1 MFITFEGGDG
11 AGKTTQIELLKAALE
26 KEGRSVVV
34 TREPGGNAVAE
45 KIREL
50 LLDRASIMEDMTEAY
65 LYYGNPSS
73 LHTEGVKAAEHLDK
87 ARKTI
92 ADCIGAL
99 PQEIYLTSGGSEA
112 DNWALKGVAQT
123 LAAKG
128 KKHIVSTVIEHHAI
142 LHTLDALKKQGFEY
156 TLVPVD
162 SEGYVSP
169 DDIAA
174 AIRPD
179 TALVSVMYANN
190 EIGTIQPIREIS
202 KVCHDKGAL
211 FHCDAVQ
218 AVGHIPVN
226 VVADGIDLMSV
237 SAHKFHGPK
246 GIGVLYVRKGV
257 TLTNLIEGGAQERG
271 RRAGTE
277 SVALAS
283 GMAAALEEACALMDE
298 RAARLSR
305 IRDHIIDE
313 LLKIERSRVNGGR
326 EKRVPGNV
334 SMCFEGVE
342 GEALL
347 LLLDFN
353 GIAASSGSACT
364 SGSLD
369 PSHVLL
375 ALGLPH
381 EIAHGSLRISL
392 ADDVTDEDAEHLI
405 KVVPEIVAKLR
416 DMSPVWEHIKENEM
430 KGNK

>member
-1 MFITFEGGDG
+1 MADNKQAFSKRIYMDN
-11 AGKTTQIELLKAALE
+11 AATTRLCDAAAKA
-26 KEGRSVVV
+26 
-34 TREPGGNAVAE
+34 
-45 KIREL
+45 
-50 LLDRASIMEDMTEAY
+50 MTEAY

-112 DNWALKGVAQT
+112 DNWALKGV
-123 LAAKG
+123 AKG

>member
-1 MFITFEGGDG
+1 MADNKQAFSKRIYMDN
-11 AGKTTQIELLKAALE
+11 AATTRLCDAAAKA
-26 KEGRSVVV
+26 
-34 TREPGGNAVAE
+34 
-45 KIREL
+45 
-50 LLDRASIMEDMTEAY
+50 MTEAY

-246 GIGVLYVRKGV
+246 GIGILYVRKGV

-283 GMAAALEEACALMDE
+283 GMAAALEEACELMDE

>member
-1 MFITFEGGDG
+1 MADNKQAFSKRIYMDN
-11 AGKTTQIELLKAALE
+11 AATTRLCDAAAKA
-26 KEGRSVVV
+26 
-34 TREPGGNAVAE
+34 
-45 KIREL
+45 
-50 LLDRASIMEDMTEAY
+50 MTEAY
-65 LYYGNPSS
+65 LHYGNPSS

-179 TALVSVMYANN
+179 TALVSIMYANN
-190 EIGTIQPIREIS
+190 EIGTIQPVREIS

>member
-1 MFITFEGGDG
+1 MADNKQAFSKRIYMDN
-11 AGKTTQIELLKAALE
+11 AATTRLCDAAAKA
-26 KEGRSVVV
+26 
-34 TREPGGNAVAE
+34 
-45 KIREL
+45 
-50 LLDRASIMEDMTEAY
+50 MTEAY

-246 GIGVLYVRKGV
+246 GVGILYVRKGV

>member
-1 MFITFEGGDG
+1 MADNKQAFSKRIYMDN
-11 AGKTTQIELLKAALE
+11 AATTRLCDAAAKA
-26 KEGRSVVV
+26 
-34 TREPGGNAVAE
+34 
-45 KIREL
+45 
-50 LLDRASIMEDMTEAY
+50 MTEAY

-246 GIGVLYVRKGV
+246 GIGVLHVRKGV
-257 TLTNLIEGGAQERG
+257 KLTNLIEGGAQERG

>member
-1 MFITFEGGDG
+1 MADNKQAFSKRIYMDN
-11 AGKTTQIELLKAALE
+11 AATTRLCDAAAKA
-26 KEGRSVVV
+26 
-34 TREPGGNAVAE
+34 
-45 KIREL
+45 
-50 LLDRASIMEDMTEAY
+50 MTEAY

-246 GIGVLYVRKGV
+246 GIGVLYIRKGV
-257 TLTNLIEGGAQERG
+257 KLTNLIEGGAQERG

>member
-1 MFITFEGGDG
+1 MADNKQAFSKRIYMDN
-11 AGKTTQIELLKAALE
+11 AATTRLCDAAAKA
-26 KEGRSVVV
+26 
-34 TREPGGNAVAE
+34 
-45 KIREL
+45 
-50 LLDRASIMEDMTEAY
+50 MTEAY

-237 SAHKFHGPK
+237 SAHKFPVPK

-369 PSHVLL
+369 PSYVLL

>member
-1 MFITFEGGDG
+1 MADNKQAFSKRIYMDN
-11 AGKTTQIELLKAALE
+11 AATTRLCDAAAKA
-26 KEGRSVVV
+26 
-34 TREPGGNAVAE
+34 
-45 KIREL
+45 
-50 LLDRASIMEDMTEAY
+50 MTEAY

-246 GIGVLYVRKGV
+246 GIGILYVRKGV

-381 EIAHGSLRISL
+381 EIAQRSLRISL

>member
-1 MFITFEGGDG
+1 MADNKQAFSKRIYMDN
-11 AGKTTQIELLKAALE
+11 AATTRLCDAAAKA
-26 KEGRSVVV
+26 
-34 TREPGGNAVAE
+34 
-45 KIREL
+45 
-50 LLDRASIMEDMTEAY
+50 MTEAY
-65 LYYGNPSS
+65 LHYGNPSS

-246 GIGVLYVRKGV
+246 GIGVLYIRKGV

>member
-1 MFITFEGGDG
+1 MADNKQAFSKRIYMDN
-11 AGKTTQIELLKAALE
+11 AATTRLCDAAAKA
-26 KEGRSVVV
+26 
-34 TREPGGNAVAE
+34 
-45 KIREL
+45 
-50 LLDRASIMEDMTEAY
+50 MTEAY

-190 EIGTIQPIREIS
+190 EIGTIQPVREIS

>member
-1 MFITFEGGDG
+1 
-11 AGKTTQIELLKAALE
+11 
-26 KEGRSVVV
+26 
-34 TREPGGNAVAE
+34 
-45 KIREL
+45 
-50 LLDRASIMEDMTEAY
+50 
-65 LYYGNPSS
+65 
-73 LHTEGVKAAEHLDK
+73 
-87 ARKTI
+87 
-92 ADCIGAL
+92 
-99 PQEIYLTSGGSEA
+99 
-112 DNWALKGVAQT
+112 
-123 LAAKG
+123 
-128 KKHIVSTVIEHHAI
+128 
-142 LHTLDALKKQGFEY
+142 
-156 TLVPVD
+156 
-162 SEGYVSP
+162 
-169 DDIAA
+169 
-174 AIRPD
+174 
-179 TALVSVMYANN
+179 MYANN

-246 GIGVLYVRKGV
+246 GIGILYVRKGV

>member
-1 MFITFEGGDG
+1 MADNKQAFSKRIYMDN
-11 AGKTTQIELLKAALE
+11 AATTRLCDAAAKA
-26 KEGRSVVV
+26 
-34 TREPGGNAVAE
+34 
-45 KIREL
+45 
-50 LLDRASIMEDMTEAY
+50 MTEAY

-246 GIGVLYVRKGV
+246 GIGILYVRKGV

-298 RAARLSR
+298 RAARLSC

>member
-1 MFITFEGGDG
+1 MADNKQAFNKRIYMDN
-11 AGKTTQIELLKAALE
+11 AATTRLCDAAAKA
-26 KEGRSVVV
+26 
-34 TREPGGNAVAE
+34 
-45 KIREL
+45 
-50 LLDRASIMEDMTEAY
+50 MTEAY

-202 KVCHDKGAL
+202 KVCHDKGVL

-246 GIGVLYVRKGV
+246 GIGILYVRKGV

-326 EKRVPGNV
+326 KKRVPGNV

>member
-1 MFITFEGGDG
+1 MADNKQAFSKRIYMDN
-11 AGKTTQIELLKAALE
+11 AATTRLCDAAAKA
-26 KEGRSVVV
+26 
-34 TREPGGNAVAE
+34 
-45 KIREL
+45 
-50 LLDRASIMEDMTEAY
+50 MTEAY

-218 AVGHIPVN
+218 AAGHIPVN

-246 GIGVLYVRKGV
+246 GIGILYVRKGV

-298 RAARLSR
+298 RAARLSH

>member
-1 MFITFEGGDG
+1 MADNKQAFSKRIYMDN
-11 AGKTTQIELLKAALE
+11 AATTRLCDAAAKA
-26 KEGRSVVV
+26 
-34 TREPGGNAVAE
+34 
-45 KIREL
+45 
-50 LLDRASIMEDMTEAY
+50 MTEAY

-246 GIGVLYVRKGV
+246 GIGILYVRKGV

-326 EKRVPGNV
+326 EKGVPGSV

>member
-1 MFITFEGGDG
+1 MADNKQAFSKRIYMDN
-11 AGKTTQIELLKAALE
+11 AATTRLCDAAAKA
-26 KEGRSVVV
+26 
-34 TREPGGNAVAE
+34 
-45 KIREL
+45 
-50 LLDRASIMEDMTEAY
+50 MTEAY

-99 PQEIYLTSGGSEA
+99 PQEVYLTSGGSEA

>member
-1 MFITFEGGDG
+1 MADNKQAFSKRIYMDN
-11 AGKTTQIELLKAALE
+11 AATTRLCDAAAKA
-26 KEGRSVVV
+26 
-34 TREPGGNAVAE
+34 
-45 KIREL
+45 
-50 LLDRASIMEDMTEAY
+50 MTEAY

-99 PQEIYLTSGGSEA
+99 PHEIYLTSGGSEA

>member
-1 MFITFEGGDG
+1 MADNKQAFSKRIYMDN
-11 AGKTTQIELLKAALE
+11 AATTRLCDAAAKA
-26 KEGRSVVV
+26 
-34 TREPGGNAVAE
+34 
-45 KIREL
+45 
-50 LLDRASIMEDMTEAY
+50 MTEAY

-246 GIGVLYVRKGV
+246 GIGILYVRKGV

-298 RAARLSR
+298 RAARLSC

-353 GIAASSGSACT
+353 GIAASLGSART

-416 DMSPVWEHIKENEM
+416 DMCPVWEHIKENEM

>member
-1 MFITFEGGDG
+1 MADNKQAFSKRIYMDN
-11 AGKTTQIELLKAALE
+11 AATTRLCDAAAKA
-26 KEGRSVVV
+26 
-34 TREPGGNAVAE
+34 
-45 KIREL
+45 
-50 LLDRASIMEDMTEAY
+50 MTEAY

-92 ADCIGAL
+92 ADCIDAL

-179 TALVSVMYANN
+179 TALVSIMYANN

-202 KVCHDKGAL
+202 KICHDKGAL

>member
-1 MFITFEGGDG
+1 MADNKQAFSKRIYMDN
-11 AGKTTQIELLKAALE
+11 AATTRLCDAAAKA
-26 KEGRSVVV
+26 
-34 TREPGGNAVAE
+34 
-45 KIREL
+45 
-50 LLDRASIMEDMTEAY
+50 MTEAY

-237 SAHKFHGPK
+237 SAHKVHGPK

>member
-1 MFITFEGGDG
+1 MADNKQAFSKRIYMDN
-11 AGKTTQIELLKAALE
+11 AATTRLCDAAAKA
-26 KEGRSVVV
+26 
-34 TREPGGNAVAE
+34 
-45 KIREL
+45 
-50 LLDRASIMEDMTEAY
+50 MTEAY

-202 KVCHDKGAL
+202 KVCHDKGVL

-218 AVGHIPVN
+218 AAGHIPVN

-246 GIGVLYVRKGV
+246 GIGILYVRKGV

-298 RAARLSR
+298 RAVRLSR

>member
-1 MFITFEGGDG
+1 MADNKQAFSKRIYMDN
-11 AGKTTQIELLKAALE
+11 AATTRLCDAAAKA
-26 KEGRSVVV
+26 
-34 TREPGGNAVAE
+34 
-45 KIREL
+45 
-50 LLDRASIMEDMTEAY
+50 MTEAY

-246 GIGVLYVRKGV
+246 GIGILYVRKGV

-283 GMAAALEEACALMDE
+283 GMAALEEACALMDE

>member
-1 MFITFEGGDG
+1 MADNKQAFSKRIYMDN
-11 AGKTTQIELLKAALE
+11 AATTRLCDAAAKA
-26 KEGRSVVV
+26 
-34 TREPGGNAVAE
+34 
-45 KIREL
+45 
-50 LLDRASIMEDMTEAY
+50 MTEAY

-202 KVCHDKGAL
+202 KVCHDKGVL

-246 GIGVLYVRKGV
+246 GIGILYVRKGV

-277 SVALAS
+277 SVALVS

>member
-1 MFITFEGGDG
+1 MADNKQAFSKRIYMDN
-11 AGKTTQIELLKAALE
+11 AATTRLCDAAAKA
-26 KEGRSVVV
+26 
-34 TREPGGNAVAE
+34 
-45 KIREL
+45 
-50 LLDRASIMEDMTEAY
+50 MTEAY

-246 GIGVLYVRKGV
+246 GIGILYVRKGV

-416 DMSPVWEHIKENEM
+416 DMSPVWERIKENEM

>member
-1 MFITFEGGDG
+1 MADNKQAFSKRIYMDN
-11 AGKTTQIELLKAALE
+11 AATTRLCDAAAKA
-26 KEGRSVVV
+26 
-34 TREPGGNAVAE
+34 
-45 KIREL
+45 
-50 LLDRASIMEDMTEAY
+50 MTEAY

-246 GIGVLYVRKGV
+246 GIGVLYIRKGV

>member
-1 MFITFEGGDG
+1 MADNKQAFSKRIYMDN
-11 AGKTTQIELLKAALE
+11 AATTRLCDAAAKAMA
-26 KEGRSVVV
+26 
-34 TREPGGNAVAE
+34 
-45 KIREL
+45 
-50 LLDRASIMEDMTEAY
+50 EAY

-202 KVCHDKGAL
+202 KVCHDKGVL

-218 AVGHIPVN
+218 AAGHIPVN

-246 GIGVLYVRKGV
+246 GIGILYVRKGV

-353 GIAASSGSACT
+353 GIAASSGSDCT

>member
-1 MFITFEGGDG
+1 MADNKQAFSKRIYMDN
-11 AGKTTQIELLKAALE
+11 AATTRLCDAAAKAMA
-26 KEGRSVVV
+26 
-34 TREPGGNAVAE
+34 
-45 KIREL
+45 
-50 LLDRASIMEDMTEAY
+50 EAY

-179 TALVSVMYANN
+179 TALVSIMYANN

>member
-1 MFITFEGGDG
+1 MADNKQAFSKRIYMDN
-11 AGKTTQIELLKAALE
+11 AATTRLCDAAAKA
-26 KEGRSVVV
+26 
-34 TREPGGNAVAE
+34 
-45 KIREL
+45 
-50 LLDRASIMEDMTEAY
+50 MTEAY

-246 GIGVLYVRKGV
+246 GIGILYVRKGV

-298 RAARLSR
+298 RAARLSH

>member
-1 MFITFEGGDG
+1 MADNKQAFSKRIYMDN
-11 AGKTTQIELLKAALE
+11 AATTRLCDAAAKA
-26 KEGRSVVV
+26 
-34 TREPGGNAVAE
+34 
-45 KIREL
+45 
-50 LLDRASIMEDMTEAY
+50 MTEAY

-246 GIGVLYVRKGV
+246 GIGILYVRKGV

-326 EKRVPGNV
+326 EKRVPSNV

>member
-1 MFITFEGGDG
+1 MADNKQAFSKRIYMDN
-11 AGKTTQIELLKAALE
+11 AATTRLCDAAAKA
-26 KEGRSVVV
+26 
-34 TREPGGNAVAE
+34 
-45 KIREL
+45 
-50 LLDRASIMEDMTEAY
+50 MTEAY

-142 LHTLDALKKQGFEY
+142 LHTLDALKKHGFEY

-246 GIGVLYVRKGV
+246 GIGILYVRKGV

>member
-1 MFITFEGGDG
+1 MADNKQAFSKRIYMDN
-11 AGKTTQIELLKAALE
+11 AATTRLCDAAAKA
-26 KEGRSVVV
+26 
-34 TREPGGNAVAE
+34 
-45 KIREL
+45 
-50 LLDRASIMEDMTEAY
+50 MTEAY

-99 PQEIYLTSGGSEA
+99 SQEIYLTSGGSEA

-162 SEGYVSP
+162 SECYVSP

-246 GIGVLYVRKGV
+246 GVGILYVRKGV

>member
-1 MFITFEGGDG
+1 MADNKQAFRKRIYMDN
-11 AGKTTQIELLKAALE
+11 AATTRLCDAAAKA
-26 KEGRSVVV
+26 
-34 TREPGGNAVAE
+34 
-45 KIREL
+45 
-50 LLDRASIMEDMTEAY
+50 MTEAY

-246 GIGVLYVRKGV
+246 GIGILYVRKGV

>member
-1 MFITFEGGDG
+1 MADNKQAFSKRIYMDN
-11 AGKTTQIELLKAALE
+11 AATTRLCDAAAKA
-26 KEGRSVVV
+26 
-34 TREPGGNAVAE
+34 
-45 KIREL
+45 
-50 LLDRASIMEDMTEAY
+50 MTEAY

-87 ARKTI
+87 ARRTI

-202 KVCHDKGAL
+202 KVCHDKGVL

-246 GIGVLYVRKGV
+246 GIGILYVRKGV

-298 RAARLSR
+298 RAGRLSR

>member
-1 MFITFEGGDG
+1 MADNKQAFSKRIYMDN
-11 AGKTTQIELLKAALE
+11 AATTRLCDAAAKA
-26 KEGRSVVV
+26 
-34 TREPGGNAVAE
+34 
-45 KIREL
+45 
-50 LLDRASIMEDMTEAY
+50 MTEAY

-112 DNWALKGVAQT
+112 DNWALKGVART

-246 GIGVLYVRKGV
+246 GIGILYVRKGV
-257 TLTNLIEGGAQERG
+257 TLANLIEGGAQERG

-326 EKRVPGNV
+326 ENRVPGNV

>member
-1 MFITFEGGDG
+1 MADNKQAFSKRIYMDN
-11 AGKTTQIELLKAALE
+11 AATTRLCDAAAKA
-26 KEGRSVVV
+26 
-34 TREPGGNAVAE
+34 
-45 KIREL
+45 
-50 LLDRASIMEDMTEAY
+50 MTEAY

-326 EKRVPGNV
+326 KKRVPGNV

>member
-1 MFITFEGGDG
+1 MADNKQAFSKRIYMDN
-11 AGKTTQIELLKAALE
+11 AATTRLCDAAAKA
-26 KEGRSVVV
+26 
-34 TREPGGNAVAE
+34 
-45 KIREL
+45 
-50 LLDRASIMEDMTEAY
+50 MTEAY

-190 EIGTIQPIREIS
+190 EIGTLQPIREIS

-218 AVGHIPVN
+218 AIGHIPVN
-226 VVADGIDLMSV
+226 VVDDGIDLMSV

>member
-1 MFITFEGGDG
+1 MADNKQAFRKRIYMDN
-11 AGKTTQIELLKAALE
+11 AATTRLCDAAAKA
-26 KEGRSVVV
+26 
-34 TREPGGNAVAE
+34 
-45 KIREL
+45 
-50 LLDRASIMEDMTEAY
+50 MTEAY

-112 DNWALKGVAQT
+112 DNWALKGVAQI

-246 GIGVLYVRKGV
+246 GIGVLYIRKGV

>member
-1 MFITFEGGDG
+1 MADNKQAFSKRIYMDN
-11 AGKTTQIELLKAALE
+11 AATTRLCDAAAKA
-26 KEGRSVVV
+26 
-34 TREPGGNAVAE
+34 
-45 KIREL
+45 
-50 LLDRASIMEDMTEAY
+50 MTEAY

-246 GIGVLYVRKGV
+246 GIGILYVRKGV

-369 PSHVLL
+369 PSHVRL